1 MHHLVRD
8 PRIKKARS
16 EEGGGRI
23 VGALSGGGG
32 GGERDSKSKT
42 LVFCRREA
50 EGGRARDAGKKKTTQ
65 RMRRI

>member
-23 VGALSGGGG
+23 VGALSGGG
-32 GGERDSKSKT
+32 ERDSKSET

-50 EGGRARDAGKKKTTQ
+50 EGGRARDAEKK
-65 RMRRI
+65 RRHNG